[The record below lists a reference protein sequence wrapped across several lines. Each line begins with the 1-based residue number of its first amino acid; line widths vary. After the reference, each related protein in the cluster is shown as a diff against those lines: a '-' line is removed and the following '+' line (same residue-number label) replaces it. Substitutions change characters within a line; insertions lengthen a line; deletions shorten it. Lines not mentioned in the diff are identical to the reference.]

1 MSGPDSAF
9 WQTRFLEGR
18 TPWDRGEASPQLH
31 RWLSD
36 GSLANLGRQAQ
47 IVVPGCGSGH
57 EVLALAQA
65 GWRVT
70 AIDYAP
76 AAIASAQA
84 RWAQAQAQAASSTQS
99 PEAPPQPVIEW
110 VQADVLQWAPSQP
123 LDAVYE
129 QTCLCALHPDHW
141 VAYAQALHRW
151 LRPGGLL
158 LALFMQ
164 ARSPGADQG
173 FIEGPPYHI
182 DSHAARALFPQTH
195 WHWPKP
201 PYAAVP
207 HPIGRFELAVILTR
221 R

>member
-1 MSGPDSAF
+1 MSGPDTDF
-9 WQTRFLEGR
+9 WQTRFVQAN
-18 TPWDRGEASPQLH
+18 TPWDRGEPSPQLL
-31 RWLSD
+31 RWLNDGALSD
-36 GSLANLGRQAQ
+36 SGSAGRVA
-47 IVVPGCGSGH
+47 IPGCGSGH
-57 EVLALAQA
+57 EVVTLAQA
-65 GWRVT
+65 GWHVT

-76 AAIASAQA
+76 AAIAAAQA
-84 RWAQAQAQAASSTQS
+84 RWVQAQAALSSPAAS
-99 PEAPPQPVIEW
+99 SHAPRPAIDW

-141 VAYAQALHRW
+141 VTYAQALHRW
-151 LRPGGLL
+151 LRPGGRL
-158 LALFMQ
+158 LALLMQ
-164 ARSPGADQG
+164 ARNPGADQG

-182 DSHAARALFPQTH
+182 DIHAARALFPQAH

-207 HPIGRFELAVILTR
+207 HPNGRFELAIILTR